1 MTETKKETQKNKK
14 IRSIMKLKKVNGL
27 NIKQLD
33 YGMSVRNIFIF
44 LYIKVN
50 LYDEKMM
57 FK

>member
-33 YGMSVRNIFIF
+33 YGMSVRNMFIF